1 MKRYLVLS
9 GLGLRSDRESGEHPV
24 TGRLP
29 GLWLSFNTT
38 CSGATVKS
46 YIATVLMP
54 YHSGRYPT
62 KITVQAADYL
72 SARSQL
78 EAVYGQANVLV
89 VVEVR

>member
-1 MKRYLVLS
+1 M
-9 GLGLRSDRESGEHPV
+9 
-24 TGRLP
+24 
-29 GLWLSFNTT
+29 
-38 CSGATVKS
+38 KS

-62 KITVQAADYL
+62 KITVQASDYL